1 MLCRYNSALETHRL
15 LRQVLAT
22 IKRGSALKKRLAF
35 ALLAVSGAFV
45 RARRVVEGVA
55 LQYAHAPRPAL
66 AYLLAAATAA
76 LLWPLHQCARGPICQ
91 STRPVVRSRT
101 SV

>member
-1 MLCRYNSALETHRL
+1 MRRPQWCADQFALKLQSL

-22 IKRGSALKKRLAF
+22 IKRGSALRKRLAF

-66 AYLLAAATAA
+66 AYLWAAATAA
-76 LLWPLHQCARGPICQ
+76 LLWPLHQCAR
-91 STRPVVRSRT
+91 VHVRSADVARC
-101 SV
+101 